1 MPIII
6 KNIENNITDED
17 NEIIFYKNKTPN
29 EITEIILNKIKN
41 IDNKILYFKTSNNYN
56 KTLLNNNNNI
66 KIKNFY
72 IDIDDLEEYLI
83 SNEFNYICID
93 YYKMIKKK
101 RYSYIGNKTLKYV
114 LDKIEEYINKYN
126 KKFIIVI
133 NTEENK

>member
-56 KTLLNNNNNI
+56 KILLNNDNI

-133 NTEENK
+133 NMEENK

>member
-17 NEIIFYKNKTPN
+17 NEVIFYKNKTPN

-56 KTLLNNNNNI
+56 KILLNNDNI

-133 NTEENK
+133 NMEENK